1 MATPVPNSYKDPYWS
16 DLSTNTERKLGLPD
30 GMLRSVLLYGERSN
44 NDQVSSADARTPY
57 QIIPSARNLAI
68 KAYGVDPYLSPEN
81 AAEVAGRFLKD
92 SLDRN
97 QGDKSKAFA
106 EYHGGTNPE
115 NWGPITRSYIT
126 RTMGGLSEL
135 TGQPTEQPQ
144 TRTVTSTS
152 GPVTVSYQEEIPTG
166 DQPQRIPASQR
177 TDIPDNAIANIFQAY
192 RSGRMSPDE
201 VQQYESDVRAGRI
214 MIPPGASLQGAQAA
228 PTAAPST
235 APTAAPTANMLPDPV
250 LEAYKS
256 GRMTP
261 QERTDL
267 ERDVASGLVGVPE
280 GFQLGQPIATGQGVM
295 GAVTRGLAP
304 IATGAAIGALAGA
317 PFAGVGAVPGAIA
330 GAGAMAGATLVADP
344 LVGAI
349 NSLFGTKYTM
359 PTQAIEDLLTR
370 AGVPQ
375 AKTAAERILQSTV
388 TGAGGAGGVAAASRA
403 IQTAAA
409 PATVTRE
416 VARQLGAQPV
426 AQVAGGAG
434 AGAAGAGAREAE
446 LGTAAELAASL
457 VGGVAGGVA
466 GQRATM
472 PRTTGGRQPLP
483 PEIAQ
488 AESERI
494 RLLTSD
500 IRPPRTFPEKILQT
514 AGERIPFVG
523 TSGIRQAQQVERI
536 DAVRNLLRDYGADD
550 VARLSDDVMK
560 DLLRKRSSDIQKY
573 TKAKKEVINRLSDK
587 GIVPVTQASQAID
600 DQIAILTRRRTEGS
614 DEAIERLK
622 QIKDDLKE
630 RDLFQLEAYRQD
642 ELAKIF
648 MDDPARPMSIAARDA
663 GEKALRAVYDPL
675 RKDMIDFIKQVGE
688 RRDVDKFMVANKRLS
703 ETASDMRNASLKSVL
718 LKGDVKPE
726 VIENLLFRGKPSEVR
741 AVYSKLTPQGR
752 ATARAAIL
760 AKAGKD
766 ATVDVAEGQV
776 ISPDKFANNVKKMG
790 DSVGV
795 FFSGDDLKRIEG
807 LTRVLNITK
816 RATQAAAAPA
826 TGVQAV
832 PFLAADALLEFFGSR
847 TGATVAAASVGV
859 LARIYESAPVRNM
872 LLQMSKTKPGST
884 EEAALA
890 KRLMSTIQTQSE
902 AVQAVG
908 REVAEVLD
916 DL

>member
-1 MATPVPNSYKDPYWS
+1 MATPVPNSYKDPYWVS
-16 DLSTNTERKLGLPD
+16 LSENTERKLGLPD

-68 KAYGVDPYLSPEN
+68 KAYGIDPYLSPEN

-106 EYHGGTNPE
+106 EYHGGTDPK
-115 NWGPITRSYIT
+115 NWGPITKSYIT
-126 RTMGGLSEL
+126 RTMSGLGEL
-135 TGQPTEQPQ
+135 TGQPTGEPQ
-144 TRTVTSTS
+144 TRTVTSSS
-152 GPVTVSYQEEIPTG
+152 GPITVSYQEQVPT
-166 DQPQRIPASQR
+166 SQR
-177 TDIPDNAIANIFQAY
+177 TDIPDSAIANIFQAY
-192 RSGRMSPDE
+192 SSGRMSPQE

-214 MIPPGASLQGAQAA
+214 MIPQGASLGQGGQSAL
-228 PTAAPST
+228 TAAPST
-235 APTAAPTANMLPDPV
+235 APTATPTANMLPDSV
-250 LEAYKS
+250 LEAYRS

-267 ERDVASGLVGVPE
+267 ERDVASGAAQVPE
-280 GFQLGQPIATGQGVM
+280 GVQLGQPIATGEGVM

-304 IATGAAIGALAGA
+304 IATGAAIGAIAGA
-317 PFAGVGAVPGAIA
+317 PFAGIGAVPGAIA

-344 LVGAI
+344 VVSAV
-349 NSLFGTKYTM
+349 NSLLGTQFTM
-359 PTQAIEDLLTR
+359 PTQAIENLLTR
-370 AGVPQ
+370 VGVPQ

-388 TGAGGAGGVAAASRA
+388 TGAAGAGGLASAGRA
-403 IQTAAA
+403 IQAAAA
-409 PATVTRE
+409 PASVTRE
-416 VARQLGAQPV
+416 VGRQLGAQPI
-426 AQVAGGAG
+426 AQVTGGAG

-446 LGTAAELAASL
+446 LGTGAELAASL

-488 AESERI
+488 AERERI

-500 IRPPRTFPEKILQT
+500 VRPPRTFPEKILQT

-550 VARLSDDVMK
+550 VASLSDDVMK

-600 DQIAILTRRRTEGS
+600 DQIANLTRRRTEGS

-648 MDDPARPMSIAARDA
+648 MDDPARPMSLAARDA

-703 ETASDMRNASLKSVL
+703 DTASDMRNASLKSVL

-741 AVYSKLTPQGR
+741 AVYSKLTPEGR

-795 FFSGDDLKRIEG
+795 FFSGEDLKRIEG

-832 PFLAADALLEFFGSR
+832 PFLAFDALLEFFGGR
-847 TGATVAAASVGV
+847 TGATVAAASVGG

-872 LLQMSKTKPGST
+872 LLQMSKTKPGSA

-890 KRLMSTIQTQSE
+890 KRLLSTIQTQSE
-902 AVQAVG
+902 AVQTVG
-908 REVAEVLD
+908 REVAEVLE
-916 DL
+916 

>member
-1 MATPVPNSYKDPYWS
+1 MATSVPNSYKDPYWVS
-16 DLSTNTERKLGLPD
+16 LSENTEKKLGLPD
-30 GMLRSVLLYGERSN
+30 GMLRAVLLYGERSN

-115 NWGPITRSYIT
+115 NWGPITKQYIT
-126 RTMGGLSEL
+126 RTMTGLNEL
-135 TGQPTEQPQ
+135 TGQRTDQPQ
-144 TRTVTSTS
+144 TRTVTSSS
-152 GPVTVSYQEEIPTG
+152 GPITVSYQEEVPTG
-166 DQPQRIPASQR
+166 DQPQRIQASQR
-177 TDIPDNAIANIFQAY
+177 TDVPESAIANIFQAY

-201 VQQYESDVRAGRI
+201 VKQYESDVRAGRI

-228 PTAAPST
+228 LTAPSS
-235 APTAAPTANMLPDPV
+235 APTANMLPDPV
-250 LEAYKS
+250 LEAYRS

-261 QERTDL
+261 QERSDL
-267 ERDVASGLVGVPE
+267 ERDVASGAAQVPE
-280 GFQLGQPIATGQGVM
+280 GFQLGQPIATGQGLM

-304 IATGAAIGALAGA
+304 IATGAAIGAAAGA

-344 LVGAI
+344 IVGAI

-370 AGVPQ
+370 AGVAQP
-375 AKTAAERILQSTV
+375 KTAAERILQSTV
-388 TGAGGAGGVAAASRA
+388 TGAAGAGGLASTGRA
-403 IQTAAA
+403 IQAAAA
-409 PATVTRE
+409 PATVSRE
-416 VARQLGAQPV
+416 VGRQLAAQPV

-488 AESERI
+488 AERERI

-500 IRPPRTFPEKILQT
+500 VRPPRTFPEKILQT
-514 AGERIPFVG
+514 AGERVPFVG
-523 TSGIRQAQQVERI
+523 TSGMRQAQQVERI

-622 QIKDDLKE
+622 QIKDDLKD

-648 MDDPARPMSIAARDA
+648 MDDPARPMSLAARDA

-675 RKDMIDFIKQVGE
+675 RKDMIDFIRQVGE

-741 AVYSKLTPQGR
+741 AVYSKLTPEGR

-760 AKAGKD
+760 AKAGRD
-766 ATVDVAEGQV
+766 ATDDVAGGQV

-795 FFSGDDLKRIEG
+795 FFTGDDLKRIEG

-832 PFLAADALLEFFGSR
+832 PFLAADVLLEFFGSR

-872 LLQMSKTKPGST
+872 LLQMAKTKPGSA

-890 KRLMSTIQTQSE
+890 KRLLSTIQTQSE

-908 REVAEVLD
+908 REVADVLE
-916 DL
+916 

>member
-1 MATPVPNSYKDPYWS
+1 MATPVPNSYKDPFWVS
-16 DLSTNTERKLGLPD
+16 LSENTEKKLGLPD

-97 QGDKSKAFA
+97 KGDKTKAFA
-106 EYHGGTNPE
+106 EYHGGTDPK
-115 NWGPITRSYIT
+115 NWGPITKQYIT
-126 RTMGGLSEL
+126 RTMSGLSEL

-144 TRTVTSTS
+144 TRTVTSTAS
-152 GPVTVSYQEEIPTG
+152 PVTVSYQEEV
-166 DQPQRIPASQR
+166 PASGQMESR
-177 TDIPDNAIANIFQAY
+177 PVSQQSAIPDSAVANIFQAY
-192 RSGRMSPDE
+192 SSGKMSPQE

-214 MIPPGASLQGAQAA
+214 MIPPGASLQGGQAA
-228 PTAAPST
+228 LTAAPST
-235 APTAAPTANMLPDPV
+235 APTANMLPDPV
-250 LEAYKS
+250 LEAYRS
-256 GRMTP
+256 GRMNP
-261 QERTDL
+261 QERADL
-267 ERDVASGLVGVPE
+267 ERDVAGGLVGVPE
-280 GFQLGQPIATGQGVM
+280 GFQLGQPIATGQGLM

-304 IATGAAIGALAGA
+304 IATGAAIGAAAGA
-317 PFAGVGAVPGAIA
+317 PFAGIGAVPGAIA
-330 GAGAMAGATLVADP
+330 GAGAAGLATFVADP
-344 LVGAI
+344 IVGAV
-349 NSLFGTKYTM
+349 NSLFGTQYTL
-359 PTQAIEDLLTR
+359 PTQAMEDLLTR
-370 AGVPQ
+370 AGV
-375 AKTAAERILQSTV
+375 AKPKSEAERILQSAV
-388 TGAGGAGGVAAASRA
+388 TGAAGAGGLASAGRA

-409 PATVTRE
+409 PATVSRE
-416 VARQLGAQPV
+416 VGRQLGAQPV

-446 LGTAAELAASL
+446 LGTGAELAASL

-472 PRTTGGRQPLP
+472 PRTTGARQPLP

-488 AESERI
+488 AERERI

-500 IRPPRTFPEKILQT
+500 VRPPRTFPEKILQT

-523 TSGIRQAQQVERI
+523 TSGVRQAQQLERI
-536 DAVRNLLRDYGADD
+536 EAVRNVLRDFGSDD

-573 TKAKKEVINRLSDK
+573 TKSKKEVINRLSDK

-600 DQIAILTRRRTEGS
+600 DQIANLTRRRTEGS

-622 QIKDDLKE
+622 QIKDDLKD

-675 RKDMIDFIKQVGE
+675 RKDMTDFIKQVGE

-766 ATVDVAEGQV
+766 AMVDVAEGQV
-776 ISPDKFANNVKKMG
+776 VSPDRFANNVKKMG

-795 FFSGDDLKRIEG
+795 FFTGDDLKRIEG

-872 LLQMSKTKPGST
+872 LLQMSKTKPGSA

-890 KRLMSTIQTQSE
+890 KRLLSTIQTQSE

-908 REVAEVLD
+908 REVAEVLE
-916 DL
+916 

>member
-1 MATPVPNSYKDPYWS
+1 
-16 DLSTNTERKLGLPD
+16 
-30 GMLRSVLLYGERSN
+30 MLRSVLLYGERSN

-68 KAYGVDPYLSPEN
+68 KAYGIDPYLSPEN

-115 NWGPITRSYIT
+115 NWGPITKSYIN

-144 TRTVTSTS
+144 TRTVTSS
-152 GPVTVSYQEEIPTG
+152 AGPVTVTYQEEVPTG
-166 DQPQRIPASQR
+166 DQPQRIQVSQR
-177 TDIPDNAIANIFQAY
+177 TDIPESAIANIFQAY
-192 RSGRMSPDE
+192 SSGRMSPQE

-214 MIPPGASLQGAQAA
+214 MIPQGASLGQGGQAGQ
-228 PTAAPST
+228 TAVPST
-235 APTAAPTANMLPDPV
+235 APTATTTANMLPDPV
-250 LEAYKS
+250 LEAYRS

-349 NSLFGTKYTM
+349 NSLFGTQYTM

-388 TGAGGAGGVAAASRA
+388 TGATGAGGLASTGRA
-403 IQTAAA
+403 IQAAAA
-409 PATVTRE
+409 PATVSRE
-416 VARQLGAQPV
+416 VGRQLGAQPV

-523 TSGIRQAQQVERI
+523 TSGMRQAQQVERI

-587 GIVPVTQASQAID
+587 GIVPVTQALQAID

-832 PFLAADALLEFFGSR
+832 PFLAADALLEFFGGR
-847 TGATVAAASVGV
+847 TGATVAAASVGG
-859 LARIYESAPVRNM
+859 LARIYESAPVRNL
-872 LLQMSKTKPGST
+872 LLQMAKTKPGST

-890 KRLMSTIQTQSE
+890 KRLLSTIQTQSE

-908 REVAEVLD
+908 REVAEVLE
-916 DL
+916 

>member
-1 MATPVPNSYKDPYWS
+1 MATPVPNSYKDPYWVS
-16 DLSTNTERKLGLPD
+16 LSENTEKKLGLPD

-97 QGDKSKAFA
+97 KGDKSLAFA
-106 EYHGGTNPE
+106 EYHGGTNPQ
-115 NWGPITRSYIT
+115 NWGPITKSYIS
-126 RTMGGLSEL
+126 RTMTGLSEL
-135 TGQPTEQPQ
+135 TGQQTGQPQ
-144 TRTVTSTS
+144 TRTVTSKA
-152 GPVTVSYQEEIPTG
+152 GPITVTYKEEV
-166 DQPQRIPASQR
+166 PASDQMESR
-177 TDIPDNAIANIFQAY
+177 PVSQQSAIPDSAIANIFQAY
-192 RSGRMSPDE
+192 SSGRMSPEE

-214 MIPPGASLQGAQAA
+214 MIPPGASLQGVQAA
-228 PTAAPST
+228 PAAAPST

-250 LEAYKS
+250 LEAYRS
-256 GRMTP
+256 GRMNP
-261 QERTDL
+261 QERADL

-280 GFQLGQPIATGQGVM
+280 GFQLGQPIATGEGLM

-304 IATGAAIGALAGA
+304 IATGAAIGAAAGA

-344 LVGAI
+344 VVSAV
-349 NSLFGTKYTM
+349 NSLLGTQFTM
-359 PTQAIEDLLTR
+359 PTQAIENLLTR
-370 AGVPQ
+370 VGVPQ

-388 TGAGGAGGVAAASRA
+388 TGAAGAGGLASAGRA

-409 PATVTRE
+409 PATVSRE
-416 VARQLGAQPV
+416 VGRQLGAQPV

-446 LGTAAELAASL
+446 LGTGAELAASL

-472 PRTTGGRQPLP
+472 PRTTGARQPLP

-500 IRPPRTFPEKILQT
+500 VRPPRTFPEKILQT
-514 AGERIPFVG
+514 AGERVPFVG
-523 TSGIRQAQQVERI
+523 TSGMRQAQQVERI
-536 DAVRNLLRDYGADD
+536 DAVRNVLRDFGADD
-550 VARLSDDVMK
+550 VANLSDDVMK
-560 DLLRKRSSDIQKY
+560 DLATKRIKDIQKY
-573 TKAKKEVINRLSDK
+573 TKAKKEVIDRLSNK

-622 QIKDDLKE
+622 QIKDDLKD

-675 RKDMIDFIKQVGE
+675 RKDMTDFIKQVGE
-688 RRDVDKFMVANKRLS
+688 RRDVDKFMVSNKRLS

-741 AVYSKLTPQGR
+741 ALYSKLTPQGR

-766 ATVDVAEGQV
+766 ATVDVAEGSV
-776 ISPDKFANNVKKMG
+776 ISPDRFANNVKKMG

-795 FFSGDDLKRIEG
+795 FFTGDDLKRIEG
-807 LTRVLNITK
+807 LIRVLNITK
-816 RATQAAAAPA
+816 RATEAAAAPA

-832 PFLAADALLEFFGSR
+832 PFIIVDTLSSTFGGPA
-847 TGATVAAASVGV
+847 GATVAAGTVGG
-859 LARIYESAPVRNM
+859 LARIYESAPVRNL
-872 LLQMSKTKPGST
+872 LLQMSKAKPGSA

-890 KRLMSTIQTQSE
+890 KRLLSTIQTQAE
-902 AVQAVG
+902 AVQDVG
-908 REVAEVLD
+908 REVAEVLE
-916 DL
+916 

>member
-1 MATPVPNSYKDPYWS
+1 MATPAPNSYKDPFWVS
-16 DLSTNTERKLGLPD
+16 LSENTEKKLGLPD

-97 QGDKSKAFA
+97 KGDKTKAFA
-106 EYHGGTNPE
+106 EYHGGTDPK
-115 NWGPITRSYIT
+115 NWGPITKQYIT
-126 RTMGGLSEL
+126 RTMSGLSEI

-144 TRTVTSTS
+144 TRTVTSSS
-152 GPVTVSYQEEIPTG
+152 GPVTVSYQEEV
-166 DQPQRIPASQR
+166 PASGQMESR
-177 TDIPDNAIANIFQAY
+177 PVSQQSAIPDSAIANIFQAY
-192 RSGRMSPDE
+192 SSGRMSPQE

-214 MIPPGASLQGAQAA
+214 MIPPGASLQGGQAA
-228 PTAAPST
+228 LTAAPST
-235 APTAAPTANMLPDPV
+235 APTANMLPDPV
-250 LEAYKS
+250 LEAYRS
-256 GRMTP
+256 GRMNP
-261 QERTDL
+261 QERADL

-280 GFQLGQPIATGQGVM
+280 GFQLGQPIATGQGLM

-304 IATGAAIGALAGA
+304 IATGAAIGAAAGA
-317 PFAGVGAVPGAIA
+317 PFAGIGAVPGAIA
-330 GAGAMAGATLVADP
+330 GAGAAGLATFVADP
-344 LVGAI
+344 IVGAV
-349 NSLFGTKYTM
+349 NSLFGTQYTM
-359 PTQAIEDLLTR
+359 PTQAMEDLLTR
-370 AGVPQ
+370 AGV
-375 AKTAAERILQSTV
+375 AKPKSEAERILQSAV
-388 TGAGGAGGVAAASRA
+388 TGAAGAGGLASAGRA

-409 PATVTRE
+409 PASVTRE
-416 VARQLGAQPV
+416 VGRQLGAQPV

-446 LGTAAELAASL
+446 LGTGAELAASL

-472 PRTTGGRQPLP
+472 PRTTGARQPLP

-500 IRPPRTFPEKILQT
+500 VRPPRTFPEKILQT
-514 AGERIPFVG
+514 AGERVPFVG
-523 TSGIRQAQQVERI
+523 TSGMRQAQQVERI
-536 DAVRNLLRDYGADD
+536 DAVRNVLRDFGADD
-550 VARLSDDVMK
+550 VANLSDDVMK
-560 DLLRKRSSDIQKY
+560 DLATKRIKDIQKY
-573 TKAKKEVINRLSDK
+573 TKAKKEVIDRLSNK

-622 QIKDDLKE
+622 QIKDDLKD

-675 RKDMIDFIKQVGE
+675 RKDMTDFIKQVGE
-688 RRDVDKFMVANKRLS
+688 RRDVDKFMVSNKRLS

-741 AVYSKLTPQGR
+741 ALYSKLTPQGR

-766 ATVDVAEGQV
+766 ATVDVAEGSV
-776 ISPDKFANNVKKMG
+776 ISPDRFANNVKKMG

-795 FFSGDDLKRIEG
+795 FFTGDDLKRIEG
-807 LTRVLNITK
+807 LIRVLNITK
-816 RATQAAAAPA
+816 RATEAAAAPA

-832 PFLAADALLEFFGSR
+832 PFIIVDTLSSTFGGPA
-847 TGATVAAASVGV
+847 GATVAAGTVGG

-872 LLQMSKTKPGST
+872 LLQMSKAKPGSA

-890 KRLMSTIQTQSE
+890 KRLLSTIQTQAE
-902 AVQAVG
+902 AVQDVG
-908 REVAEVLD
+908 REVAEVLE
-916 DL
+916 

>member
-1 MATPVPNSYKDPYWS
+1 
-16 DLSTNTERKLGLPD
+16 
-30 GMLRSVLLYGERSN
+30 MLRSVLLYGERSN

-97 QGDKSKAFA
+97 KGDKSKAFA
-106 EYHGGTNPE
+106 EYHGGTNPA
-115 NWGPITRSYIT
+115 NWGPITKQYIT
-126 RTMGGLSEL
+126 RTMSGLSEL

-144 TRTVTSTS
+144 TRTVTSSS
-152 GPVTVSYQEEIPTG
+152 GPVTVSYQEEVPAG
-166 DQPQRIPASQR
+166 DQPQRIQVSQR
-177 TDIPDNAIANIFQAY
+177 TDIPESAIANIFQAY
-192 RSGRMSPDE
+192 SSGRMSPQE

-214 MIPPGASLQGAQAA
+214 MIPPGASLQGGQAA
-228 PTAAPST
+228 LTAAPST
-235 APTAAPTANMLPDPV
+235 APTANMLPDPV
-250 LEAYKS
+250 LEAYRS

-261 QERTDL
+261 QERADL

-280 GFQLGQPIATGQGVM
+280 GFQLGQPIATGEGVM

-344 LVGAI
+344 VVSAV
-349 NSLFGTKYTM
+349 NSLLGTQFTM
-359 PTQAIEDLLTR
+359 PTQAIENLLTR
-370 AGVPQ
+370 VGVPQ

-388 TGAGGAGGVAAASRA
+388 TGAAGAGGIASAGRA
-403 IQTAAA
+403 IQAAAA
-409 PATVTRE
+409 PATVSRE
-416 VARQLGAQPV
+416 VGRQLGAQPV
-426 AQVAGGAG
+426 AQIAGGAG

-488 AESERI
+488 AERERI

-514 AGERIPFVG
+514 VGERVPFVG
-523 TSGIRQAQQVERI
+523 TSGMRQAQQVERI
-536 DAVRNLLRDYGADD
+536 DAVRNLLRDYGSDD

-648 MDDPARPMSIAARDA
+648 MDDPARPMSLAARDA

-703 ETASDMRNASLKSVL
+703 ETANDMRNASLKSVL

-726 VIENLLFRGKPSEVR
+726 VIENLLFNGKPSEVR
-741 AVYSKLTPQGR
+741 AVYSKLTPEGR

-760 AKAGKD
+760 AKAGRD
-766 ATVDVAEGQV
+766 ATVDVAEGQI
-776 ISPDKFANNVKKMG
+776 ISPDKFANSVKKMG

-795 FFSGDDLKRIEG
+795 FFTGDDLKRIEG

-816 RATQAAAAPA
+816 RATQAAATPA

-847 TGATVAAASVGV
+847 TGATAAAATAGV

-872 LLQMSKTKPGST
+872 LLQMSKTKPGSS

-890 KRLMSTIQTQSE
+890 KRLLSTIQTQSE

-908 REVAEVLD
+908 REVAEVLE
-916 DL
+916 

>member
-16 DLSTNTERKLGLPD
+16 ELSTNTERRLGLPD
-30 GMLRSVLLYGERSN
+30 GMLRAVVLYGERSN

-97 QGDKSKAFA
+97 KGDKSRAFA
-106 EYHGGTNPE
+106 EYHGGTDPK
-115 NWGPITRSYIT
+115 NWGPITKSYIT
-126 RTMGGLSEL
+126 RTMSGLGEL
-135 TGQPTEQPQ
+135 TGQPTGEPQ
-144 TRTVTSTS
+144 TRTVTSSS
-152 GPVTVSYQEEIPTG
+152 GPITVSYQEQATT
-166 DQPQRIPASQR
+166 SQR
-177 TDIPDNAIANIFQAY
+177 TEIPDSAIANIFQAY
-192 RSGRMSPDE
+192 SSGRMSPQE

-214 MIPPGASLQGAQAA
+214 MIPQGASLGQAA
-228 PTAAPST
+228 PA
-235 APTAAPTANMLPDPV
+235 AAPTANMLPDPV
-250 LEAYKS
+250 LEAYRS

-280 GFQLGQPIATGQGVM
+280 GFQLGQPIATGEGLM

-344 LVGAI
+344 VVSAV
-349 NSLFGTKYTM
+349 NSLLGTQFTM
-359 PTQAIEDLLTR
+359 PTQAIENLLTR
-370 AGVPQ
+370 VRVPQ

-388 TGAGGAGGVAAASRA
+388 TGAAGAGGLASAGRA
-403 IQTAAA
+403 IQAAAA
-409 PATVTRE
+409 PVSVTRE
-416 VARQLGAQPV
+416 VGRQLGAQPV

-446 LGTAAELAASL
+446 LGTGAELAASL

-472 PRTTGGRQPLP
+472 PRTTGARQPLP

-523 TSGIRQAQQVERI
+523 TSGIRQSQQVERI

-550 VARLSDDVMK
+550 VARLGDDVIK

-600 DQIAILTRRRTEGS
+600 DQIANLTRRRTEGS
-614 DEAIERLK
+614 DEAIERLR

-648 MDDPARPMSIAARDA
+648 MDDPARPMSLAARDA

-703 ETASDMRNASLKSVL
+703 DTASDMRNASLKSVL

-741 AVYSKLTPQGR
+741 ALYSKLTPEGR

-795 FFSGDDLKRIEG
+795 FFTGDDLKRIEG

-847 TGATVAAASVGV
+847 NFATVAAASVGG

-872 LLQMSKTKPGST
+872 LLQMSKTKPGSA

-890 KRLMSTIQTQSE
+890 KRLMSTIETQAES
-902 AVQAVG
+902 VQAVG
-908 REVAEVLD
+908 KEVAEVLE
-916 DL
+916 

>member
-30 GMLRSVLLYGERSN
+30 GMLRAVLLYGERSN

-115 NWGPITRSYIT
+115 NWGPITKQYIT
-126 RTMGGLSEL
+126 RTMTGLNEL
-135 TGQPTEQPQ
+135 TGQRTDQPQ
-144 TRTVTSTS
+144 TRTVTSSS
-152 GPVTVSYQEEIPTG
+152 GPITVSFQEEVPTG
-166 DQPQRIPASQR
+166 DQPQRIQASQR
-177 TDIPDNAIANIFQAY
+177 TDVPESAIANIFQAY

-201 VQQYESDVRAGRI
+201 VKQYESDVRAGRI

-228 PTAAPST
+228 LTAPSS
-235 APTAAPTANMLPDPV
+235 APTANMLPDPV
-250 LEAYKS
+250 LEAYRS

-261 QERTDL
+261 QERSDL
-267 ERDVASGLVGVPE
+267 ERDVASGAAQVPE
-280 GFQLGQPIATGQGVM
+280 GFQLGQPIATGQGLM

-304 IATGAAIGALAGA
+304 IATGAAIGAAAGA

-344 LVGAI
+344 IVGAI

-370 AGVPQ
+370 AGVAQP
-375 AKTAAERILQSTV
+375 KTAAERILQSTV
-388 TGAGGAGGVAAASRA
+388 TGAAGAGGLASTGRA
-403 IQTAAA
+403 IQAAAA
-409 PATVTRE
+409 PATVSRE
-416 VARQLGAQPV
+416 VGRQLAAQPV

-488 AESERI
+488 AERERI

-500 IRPPRTFPEKILQT
+500 VRPPRTFPEKILQT
-514 AGERIPFVG
+514 AGERVPFVG
-523 TSGIRQAQQVERI
+523 TSGMRQAQQVERI

-573 TKAKKEVINRLSDK
+573 TKSKKEVINRLSDK

-648 MDDPARPMSIAARDA
+648 MDDPARPMSLAARDA
-663 GEKALRAVYDPL
+663 GEQALRAVYDPL
-675 RKDMIDFIKQVGE
+675 RKDMIDFIRQVGE

-741 AVYSKLTPQGR
+741 AVYSKLTPEGR

-760 AKAGKD
+760 AKAGRD
-766 ATVDVAEGQV
+766 ATVDVKEGQV

-795 FFSGDDLKRIEG
+795 FFTGDDLKRIEG

-832 PFLAADALLEFFGSR
+832 PFLAADVLLEFFGSR

-872 LLQMSKTKPGST
+872 LLQMAKTKPGSA

-890 KRLMSTIQTQSE
+890 KRLLSTIQTQSE

-908 REVAEVLD
+908 REVAEVLE
-916 DL
+916 

>member
-1 MATPVPNSYKDPYWS
+1 MATPVPNSYKDPYWVS
-16 DLSTNTERKLGLPD
+16 LSENTEKKLGLPD
-30 GMLRSVLLYGERSN
+30 GMLRAVLLYGERSN

-115 NWGPITRSYIT
+115 NWGPITKQYIT
-126 RTMGGLSEL
+126 RTMTGLNEL
-135 TGQPTEQPQ
+135 TGQRTDQPQ
-144 TRTVTSTS
+144 TRTVTSSS
-152 GPVTVSYQEEIPTG
+152 GPITVSYQEEVPTG
-166 DQPQRIPASQR
+166 DQPQRIQASQR
-177 TDIPDNAIANIFQAY
+177 TDVPESAIANIFQAY

-201 VQQYESDVRAGRI
+201 VKQYESDVRAGRI

-228 PTAAPST
+228 LTAPSS
-235 APTAAPTANMLPDPV
+235 APTANMLPDPV
-250 LEAYKS
+250 LEAYRS

-261 QERTDL
+261 QERSDL
-267 ERDVASGLVGVPE
+267 ERDVASGAAQVPE
-280 GFQLGQPIATGQGVM
+280 GFQLGQPIATGQGLM
-295 GAVTRGLAP
+295 GAVTRGLVP
-304 IATGAAIGALAGA
+304 IATGAAIGAAAGA

-344 LVGAI
+344 IVGAI

-370 AGVPQ
+370 AGVAQP
-375 AKTAAERILQSTV
+375 KTAAERILQSTV
-388 TGAGGAGGVAAASRA
+388 TGAAGAGGLASTGRA
-403 IQTAAA
+403 IQAAAA
-409 PATVTRE
+409 PATVSRE
-416 VARQLGAQPV
+416 VGRQLAAQPV

-488 AESERI
+488 AERERI

-500 IRPPRTFPEKILQT
+500 VRPPRTFPEKILQT
-514 AGERIPFVG
+514 AGERVPFVG
-523 TSGIRQAQQVERI
+523 TSGMRQAQQVERI

-622 QIKDDLKE
+622 QIKDDLKD

-648 MDDPARPMSIAARDA
+648 MDDPARPMSLAARDA

-675 RKDMIDFIKQVGE
+675 RKDMIDFIRQVGE

-741 AVYSKLTPQGR
+741 AVYSKLTPEGR

-760 AKAGKD
+760 AKAGRD
-766 ATVDVAEGQV
+766 ATDDVAGGQV

-795 FFSGDDLKRIEG
+795 FFTGDDLKRIEG

-832 PFLAADALLEFFGSR
+832 PFLAADVLLEFFGSR

-872 LLQMSKTKPGST
+872 LLQMAKTKPGSA

-890 KRLMSTIQTQSE
+890 KRLLSTIQTQSE

-908 REVAEVLD
+908 REVAEVLE
-916 DL
+916 